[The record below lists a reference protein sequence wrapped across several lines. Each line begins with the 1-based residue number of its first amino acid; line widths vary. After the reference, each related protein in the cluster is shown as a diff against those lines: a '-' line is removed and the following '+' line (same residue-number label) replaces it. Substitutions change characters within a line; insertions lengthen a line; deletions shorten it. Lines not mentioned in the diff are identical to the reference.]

1 VAHETEG
8 DGYARMRVFFDE
20 IRASADLIRRHLET
34 LPNGPVAA
42 PCHPEPGGALAWV
55 EAPAGATFHWVRLD
69 ERGLVARLRLGTPG
83 FRNWHAFHRA
93 VEGAAF
99 QDFPIILA
107 SFGLTVAEND
117 R

>member
-1 VAHETEG
+1 
-8 DGYARMRVFFDE
+8 
-20 IRASADLIRRHLET
+20 
-34 LPNGPVAA
+34 
-42 PCHPEPGGALAWV
+42 V
-55 EAPAGATFHWVRLD
+55 EAPTGAAFYWLRLNA
-69 ERGLVARLRLGTPG
+69 EGHITRLRLGTPG

-107 SFGLTVAEND
+107 SFGLSVAESD